1 MHNTLL
7 KRFLG
12 SFSDNRKSKTC
23 PELNRSLQNLK
34 WVGVFAIFVSLVGRV
49 GMADAQQRTK
59 VPRIGY
65 LTNAGSV
72 PSKAFVQGLRDLGY
86 IEGKNVAFE
95 VRTAEGKSK
104 RLPQLAAELVALKV
118 DVIVAGGASTVT
130 AAKNATKTIPIVMSS
145 VNDPIAVGL
154 VASLAHPGGNITGIS
169 NLSPELSGKRLELL
183 KEVIPK
189 MHRVAVLAYR
199 ADVMRT
205 SIKETEVAG
214 QSLGLQ
220 LQYLEVTAADQIE
233 SAFDAAKKQ
242 RADALVQIQAG
253 VLAPHQQ
260 QIIDLAAKNRL
271 PAIYN
276 DRANA
281 EAGGLMSYGV
291 DRIDTIRRVAALV
304 DKILKGAKP
313 ADIPVE
319 QPKKFEFVVNLK
331 TAKQIGVTIPPNVLV
346 RADRVIR

>member
-1 MHNTLL
+1 MQRKLRIWSNL
-7 KRFLG
+7 
-12 SFSDNRKSKTC
+12 SCSDNRKSAI
-23 PELNRSLQNLK
+23 QNPK
-34 WVGVFAIFVSLVGRV
+34 WLGLSVIACVLVVVGA
-49 GMADAQQRTK
+49 AAQAQQRTK

-72 PSKAFVQGLRDLGY
+72 PSEAFVQGLRDLGY
-86 IEGKNVAFE
+86 IEGKNVAFQ
-95 VRTAEGKSK
+95 VRTTGGKSE

-145 VNDPIAVGL
+145 VNDPIAVGF

-189 MHRVAVLAYR
+189 IHRVAVLAYR

-220 LQYLEVTAADQIE
+220 LQHLEVTAADQIE

-242 RADALVQIQAG
+242 RADALVQIQAA

-260 QIIDLAAKNRL
+260 RIIDLAAKTGYRPCTTIELMLRL
-271 PAIYN
+271 VASCRTVLTGSTPFGESPRSLTRSSKASS
-276 DRANA
+276 RQTFP
-281 EAGGLMSYGV
+281 SSS
-291 DRIDTIRRVAALV
+291 RRSSSL
-304 DKILKGAKP
+304 
-313 ADIPVE
+313 
-319 QPKKFEFVVNLK
+319 
-331 TAKQIGVTIPPNVLV
+331 
-346 RADRVIR
+346 